1 LYYILFGTNYLDL
14 IGVNICIPCSG
25 VETSHIANRQAW
37 YAVYILQYTFNDTE
51 VYTNV
56 HVH

>member
-1 LYYILFGTNYLDL
+1 LDL
-14 IGVNICIPCSG
+14 IGVDTCILCSG
-25 VETSHIANRQAW
+25 VEASHIANRQAW
-37 YAVYILQYTFNDTE
+37 HAVCILQYTFNDTE